1 MLSRVADSIYW
12 MTRYVERA
20 ENIARFIDVNLH
32 LILDS
37 PVELDEQ
44 WEPLV
49 NITGDSERFKE
60 KYGDDA
66 GKDNVIRFLT
76 FDRENPNSIISSL
89 TNARENARSVREII
103 SSEMWEQINKSYF
116 NLLRAEGESGR
127 LDSPHDFYT
136 KIKME
141 SHLFTGITDTTMSH
155 EEGWHFVRLGRL
167 IERADKTSRILD
179 VKYFILLPRVEDVGT
194 PIDNIGWAALLNSA
208 SAFEMYRKK
217 YRRIAPRKVAEYLI
231 LDSYFP
237 RSIHYCLIKAE
248 ESLHK
253 ITGSEPDTYRNDA
266 ERKLGRLCSELD
278 YANIDEI
285 ISGGLHEY
293 LDNFQ
298 TELNIVGDAIFD
310 TFFALSPIDAGL
322 SNEFN
327 GKLKGQE

>member
-1 MLSRVADSIYW
+1 MLSRVANSIYW
-12 MTRYVERA
+12 MSRYFERA

-44 WEPLV
+44 WEPLIK
-49 NITGDSERFKE
+49 ITGDIEHFEER
-60 KYGDDA
+60 YGDDA
-66 GKDNVIRFLT
+66 TKDNVIHFLT
-76 FDRENPNSIISSL
+76 FDRENPNSIISAL

-116 NLLRAEGESGR
+116 NLLGAEGESGR

-136 KIKME
+136 NIKMQ
-141 SHLFTGITDTTMSH
+141 SHLFIGITDTTMSH
-155 EEGWHFVRLGRL
+155 GEGWHFARLGRL

-179 VKYFILLPRVEDVGT
+179 VKYFILLPRVEDVGS
-194 PIDNIGWAALLNSA
+194 PIDNIEWAALLKSA

-217 YRRIAPRKVAEYLI
+217 YRKIDPRKVAEFLM
-231 LDSYFP
+231 LDSFFP
-237 RSIHYCLIKAE
+237 RSIHYCLMKAE

-253 ITGSEPDTYRNDA
+253 ITGTEPGTYRNEA

-298 TELNIVGDAIFD
+298 TKLNLVGDAIFD
-310 TFFALSPIDAGL
+310 TFFALTPIVEGQH
-322 SNEFN
+322 NEFN
-327 GKLKGQE
+327 GTLKGQE